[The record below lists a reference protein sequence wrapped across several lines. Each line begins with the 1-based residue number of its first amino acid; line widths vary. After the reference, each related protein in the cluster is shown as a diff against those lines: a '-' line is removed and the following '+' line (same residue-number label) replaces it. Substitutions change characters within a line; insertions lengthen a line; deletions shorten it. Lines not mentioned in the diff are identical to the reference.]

1 MNLTGKLNLQCVGG
15 DAIPV
20 VKVDVSMCGNDAEDE
35 VLPRQV
41 LMTDEK
47 APMVYLLRLRYFGQL
62 LSWI

>member
-1 MNLTGKLNLQCVGG
+1 MGG

>member
-1 MNLTGKLNLQCVGG
+1 MGG

-47 APMVYLLRLRYFGQL
+47 AHYPMVYLLRLRYFGQL